1 MAATTAA
8 SLLGLVSHL
17 QVGTASLSQRACG
30 CECELVCDTQCAI
43 AHCACLF
50 QRLLYI
56 IRQSMETAFTG
67 VLLESALKLSNVTD
81 ANIFILVET
90 SEGRQWAG
98 NRRLKVRL
106 KLPCRLLFDSCGD
119 I

>member
-1 MAATTAA
+1 
-8 SLLGLVSHL
+8 
-17 QVGTASLSQRACG
+17 
-30 CECELVCDTQCAI
+30 
-43 AHCACLF
+43 
-50 QRLLYI
+50 
-56 IRQSMETAFTG
+56 METAFTG

-106 KLPCRLLFDSCGD
+106 CQLGFLFS
-119 I
+119 IVALMWLQKQKKRISY